1 MRKLAFVVLAAAGAA
16 ALVVG
21 FVARGSGPAS
31 ATASSH
37 REAPL
42 ISEDPTA
49 DNTDVYAFRSPDKPG
64 TATIISNW
72 IPGEDPAAGPNW
84 YTFSPTARYDIY
96 ADKNG
101 DGKPDIAWYF
111 RFKTGAP
118 TAFLGNTQ
126 QTYTVTRVENGKSR
140 VVGSGLLTPPDN
152 IGPRSTPNYH
162 ALAMAQIHQLD
173 DGSTVFAGQRDDP
186 FFADVGAV
194 FDLVAI
200 RNGTGANGGGKD
212 FLAGYAVHTIALQVP
227 ISQLDN
233 GSNHVVGVWS
243 ATDRPKVTIDAK
255 KRVKQVKWAQVSRL
269 GNPLINELLIPTQV
283 KDKWNASTPNKD
295 KQFEQYYSNS
305 ILAQLLNKLY
315 PQFGPFKETDRQDLV
330 AVLGTGLKS
339 PNLNFT
345 GPTFADEIRL
355 NLSIAPTAPVGEGN
369 RLGVLGGDLAGYPNG
384 RRLEDDVVD
393 ISERVVGGAL
403 IGHSLP
409 LGDGVDANDVP
420 YMTSFPYLADPFSGF
435 DNTKGQLFPTHPY
448 GHGSISNRPVPR
460 GRRARRG
467 GHPPRRRARGVRVRL
482 ARGEPA
488 RQCGTPG
495 RRLLLSEHR
504 PLRRRAAGRAA
515 HATGQRARARAARSR
530 VPAARSRDR

>member
-1 MRKLAFVVLAAAGAA
+1 MRKLAFVLVAAAGAA
-16 ALVVG
+16 ALVAG
-21 FVARGSGPAS
+21 LAIRGSGPSA

-42 ISEDPTA
+42 ISEDPSA
-49 DNTDVYAFRSPDKPG
+49 DNTDTYAFRSPDKPD
-64 TATIISNW
+64 TVTIIGNW

-84 YTFSPTARYDIY
+84 YTFSPSARYDLY

-126 QTYTVTRVENGKSR
+126 QTYTVTRVESGKSR

-173 DGSTVFAGQRDDP
+173 DGSRVFAGQRDDG

-227 ISQLDN
+227 LSQLDN
-233 GSNHVVGVWS
+233 GSNHVVGIWA
-243 ATDRPKVTIDAK
+243 ATDRPKVTVAVK
-255 KRVKQVKWAQVSRL
+255 KGKVKQSTKWVQVSRL
-269 GNPLINELLIPTQV
+269 GNPLVNELLIPTQL
-283 KDKWNASTPNKD
+283 KDHWNAVTPDKD
-295 KQFEQYYSNS
+295 KQFAQYYSTS

-330 AVLGTGLKS
+330 SVLGTGLQT
-339 PNLNFT
+339 PNLNYT
-345 GPTFADEIRL
+345 GPTLADEIRL
-355 NLSIAPTAPVGEGN
+355 NLSIAPTAPVGQGN

-393 ISERVVGGAL
+393 ISERAVGGAL

-420 YMTSFPYLADPFSGF
+420 FMTSFPYEADPFSGYA
-435 DNTKGQLFPTHPY
+435 NTKGKDYPTH
-448 GHGSISNRPVPR
+448 G
-460 GRRARRG
+460 
-467 GHPPRRRARGVRVRL
+467 
-482 ARGEPA
+482 
-488 RQCGTPG
+488 
-495 RRLLLSEHR
+495 
-504 PLRRRAAGRAA
+504 
-515 HATGQRARARAARSR
+515 
-530 VPAARSRDR
+530 